1 VRGPGSYA
9 RPKLPGGIVCPC
21 IGPAVAVSAITLAVV
36 VAVLLPASFAGAR
49 TRSHVQ
55 TPQQAIVAASA
66 RVKKIANSRFA
77 RGQRGHV
84 LAALRV
90 AVRFTRGRHSACSIL
105 AAADTLVSE
114 LQLPSTWKR
123 GRVPRGV
130 IRRPVGLLSA
140 AERSLMR
147 TAGRLCA
154 TLPKQTRQLHPNRG
168 GSGFTPLPPPV
179 EGPEQGVGPPLP
191 LGKFHPPKTIG
202 GQAGLGPDLQSHAAR
217 RGSGPPASIASNPLN
232 FFRNSDVGIP
242 PAQASPQ
249 EPTTAEGD
257 NVVWYTGNSSDGLS
271 TNAGRTFTLFNPS
284 TILPDNGLPFCCD
297 QEVSYSPQRN
307 LFVWVMQ
314 YWCGAGSSSP
324 ATNNCTKAGTA
335 SNRVR
340 IAVATPQTL
349 VADAASPG
357 AAWTYWDITPQ
368 TFGQPA
374 GSWFDRSDMGVNI
387 WNMQWTVDVLRANK
401 GVASLLTR
409 VSLADLANRGTI
421 SISYI
426 TNANQRIGV
435 AQGLN
440 STTTYY
446 VGDDSLSE
454 DQIWSFAAF
463 SGTMFRHD
471 INHSSVPNLVSPV
484 DGTDGNDWYDRYPIF
499 GGQVDSATVSGN
511 TLYTAQGTG
520 RDYCTANCSSK
531 TPTLKQELT
540 EPAVFTAR
548 YDVNSWTDVGERWIW
563 NPTLAF
569 GWPALQTDG
578 AGDVG
583 LVFRASAA
591 NQNAQPVAGF
601 LTPAEQFVFAEP
613 AGLPH
618 ETGDYYSLR
627 PGRTSQSFV
636 MTAQTVE
643 TDAFGNPQMHW
654 EYIEYGHGASPYV
667 APPNVRITAPAN
679 QSSFKQGTSV
689 TYSATVSDPVDGTLP
704 NAAIVWSEDG
714 STIGTGPTIHHVEN
728 TAGTHTI
735 TVKAINGD
743 GKSASQ
749 SITISVN
756 APLAPTVAIT
766 APPNG
771 DTGICR
777 TITTPVA
784 VQFTATASDPNS
796 PPESLTYSWT
806 DSINGGT
813 PSPVSTQLSP
823 SLSLAC
829 EQATANGTRH
839 ELTLIATNTSGKS
852 TSAQVQVIVHLG

>member
-1 VRGPGSYA
+1 MDLGQRPRSIRARARGA
-9 RPKLPGGIVCPC
+9 
-21 IGPAVAVSAITLAVV
+21 AVATAIAVAGG
-36 VAVLLPASFAGAR
+36 AVLLPGAADAR
-49 TRSHVQ
+49 TRSHTQ
-55 TPQQAIVAASA
+55 TPRQAIVAASA
-66 RVKKIANSRFA
+66 QVKKISHSRFA
-77 RGQRGHV
+77 RGQRARV
-84 LAALRV
+84 LAASRA
-90 AVRFTRGRHSACSIL
+90 AVRFTRGRHSVCSIL
-105 AAADTLVSE
+105 AGADALSSA
-114 LQLPSTWKR
+114 LQLPSTWTR
-123 GRVPRGV
+123 SRVPRGV
-130 IRRPVGLLSA
+130 IRGPTGLLRR
-140 AERSLMR
+140 AERALMR
-147 TAGRLCA
+147 TAGRRCA
-154 TLPKQTRQLHPNRG
+154 SQPKQTKQLHPSRG

-179 EGPEQGVGPPLP
+179 EGPEQGEGPPLP
-191 LGKFHPPKTIG
+191 LGTFNPPKTIG
-202 GQAGLGPDLQSHAAR
+202 GQAGLGADLQAPALR
-217 RGSGPPASIASNPLN
+217 RGSGPPASIAGDPLT

-249 EPTTAEGD
+249 EPNTAEGG

-271 TNAGRTFTLFNPS
+271 TNAGQTFTTFNPS

-297 QEVSYSPQRN
+297 QVVSYSPQRN

-324 ATNNCTKAGTA
+324 ATNNCTKAGTT
-335 SNRVR
+335 SNRIR
-340 IAVATPQTL
+340 IAVASPQAL
-349 VADAASPG
+349 IANASSPG

-368 TFGQPA
+368 TFGQPP

-446 VGDDSLSE
+446 VGDDSLSQ

-471 INHSSVPNLVSPV
+471 INHSSVPNLVSAV
-484 DGTDGNDWYDRYPIF
+484 NGTDGNDWYDRYPIF
-499 GGQVDSATVSGN
+499 GGQVDSATVTGN

-548 YDVNSWTDVGERWIW
+548 YNVNSWTDVGERWIW
-563 NPTLAF
+563 NPTIAF

-578 AGDVG
+578 VGDVG
-583 LVFRASAA
+583 LVFRASTA
-591 NQNAQPVAGF
+591 NHNAQPVAGF
-601 LTPAEQFVFAEP
+601 LTPAEQFVYAEP

-627 PGRTSQSFV
+627 PGRTSRSFV

-643 TDAFGNPQMHW
+643 TDAFGNPRMHW
-654 EYIEYGHGASPYV
+654 QYIEYGHGASPYV
-667 APPNVRITAPAN
+667 APPNIQITAPAN
-679 QSSFKQGTSV
+679 HASFVQGTSV
-689 TYSATVSDPVDGTLP
+689 TYSANITDPVDGTLP
-704 NAAIVWSEDG
+704 NAAIVWTEDG
-714 STIGTGPTIHHVEN
+714 STIGNGPTIHHIEN
-728 TAGTHTI
+728 AVGSHTI
-735 TVKAINGD
+735 TVTATNGD

-749 SITISVN
+749 SITVSVS
-756 APLAPTVAIT
+756 APAVKPLPPLVSIT
-766 APPNG
+766 APANG
-771 DTGICR
+771 TRAACR
-777 TITTPVA
+777 TIATPVA

-796 PPESLTYSWT
+796 PPETLTYSWT
-806 DSINGGT
+806 DSINGGAAT
-813 PSPVSTQLSP
+813 PVSSQLSP

-829 EQATANGTRH
+829 EQATANGTTH
-839 ELTLIATNTSGKS
+839 ELTLTATNASGQS
-852 TSAQVQVIVHLG
+852 ASAQVQVITNLG

>member
-1 VRGPGSYA
+1 MYAPSWARG
-9 RPKLPGGIVCPC
+9 
-21 IGPAVAVSAITLAVV
+21 AVAASVITLAV
-36 VAVLLPASFAGAR
+36 AGAGLLPGSAEAR
-49 TRSHVQ
+49 TRTH
-55 TPQQAIVAASA
+55 TETAHQAIQAASA
-66 RVKKIANSRFA
+66 QVTKIGHIRFA

-84 LAALRV
+84 LTASRG
-90 AVRFTRGRHSACSIL
+90 AVRLTRGRHSACSVL
-105 AAADTLVSE
+105 AGADALTSE

-123 GRVPRGV
+123 DRVPRAV
-130 IRRPVGLLSA
+130 IRPIIRLLSG
-140 AERSLMR
+140 AERTLMR
-147 TAGRLCA
+147 EAGGRCA
-154 TLPKQTRQLHPNRG
+154 VQPRQTVSLHPVRG

-191 LGKFHPPKTIG
+191 LGTFHPPKTIG
-202 GQAGLGPDLQSHAAR
+202 GQAGLGADLQAPAFR
-217 RGSGPPASIASNPLN
+217 RGSSPPASIASDPLT

-257 NVVWYTGNSSDGLS
+257 NVVWYTGNSSVALS
-271 TNAGRTFTLFNPS
+271 TNAGRTFTTFNPS
-284 TILPDNGLPFCCD
+284 TILPDSGIPFCCD

-324 ATNNCTKAGTA
+324 ATNNCTKAGTT
-335 SNRVR
+335 SNRIR
-340 IAVATPQTL
+340 IAVASPQAL
-349 VADAASPG
+349 IAHASSPG
-357 AAWTYWDITPQ
+357 GAWTYWNITPQ
-368 TFGQPA
+368 TFGQPS

-426 TNANQRIGV
+426 TDASQRIGV

-471 INHSSVPNLVSPV
+471 IDHSSVPNLDSAV
-484 DGTDGNDWYDRYPIF
+484 DGTDGNDWFDRYPIF

-583 LVFRASAA
+583 LVFRASAD
-591 NQNAQPVAGF
+591 NHNAQPVAGF
-601 LTPAEQFVFAEP
+601 LTPSEQFVYAEP
-613 AGLPH
+613 PGLPH

-654 EYIEYGHGASPYV
+654 AYVEYGHGRSPYV
-667 APPNVRITAPAN
+667 APPSVQVTAPAN
-679 QSSFKQGTSV
+679 QASFLQGTSV
-689 TYSATVSDPVDGTLP
+689 TYSANVSDPVDGTLP
-704 NAAIVWSEDG
+704 NAAIVWTEDG
-714 STIGTGPTIHHVEN
+714 SVIGTGPTVHHIEN
-728 TAGTHTI
+728 TIGTHAI
-735 TVKAINGD
+735 TVKATNGD

-749 SITISVN
+749 SITIVVTAPVVKPLPPSVS
-756 APLAPTVAIT
+756 IT

-771 DTGICR
+771 VRAICR
-777 TITTPVA
+777 STSVPVA
-784 VQFTATASDPNS
+784 VTFTATASDPNS
-796 PPESLTYSWT
+796 PPQSLTYRWT
-806 DSINGGT
+806 DSINGNT
-813 PSPVSTQLSP
+813 ASQVSTQLSP
-823 SLSLAC
+823 TLSLAC
-829 EQATANGTRH
+829 EQATPNGTTH
-839 ELTLIATNTSGKS
+839 ELTLTATNASGQS
-852 TSAQVQVIVHLG
+852 ASAQVEVITHVG